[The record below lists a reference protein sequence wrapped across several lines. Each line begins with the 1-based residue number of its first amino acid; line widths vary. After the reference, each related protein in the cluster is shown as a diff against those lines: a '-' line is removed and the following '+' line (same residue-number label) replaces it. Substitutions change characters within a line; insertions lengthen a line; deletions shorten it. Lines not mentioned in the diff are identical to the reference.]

1 MHYNKKKKKG
11 LKRKY
16 ELYTYN
22 SDDISNDESLLDEED
37 NEKIFINN
45 DSINDNDFKKN
56 TNKKKEG
63 EKTQITQKQKN
74 AFNYMVEIDMN
85 KRKEIKRN
93 KLSQFTPKNSISTSK
108 YTYYNFLPKILFEQ
122 FSKIANIYFLIIAF
136 FQVFEEI
143 SNSNGKPVILFPL
156 FIVVSVNGVKD
167 FYEDWKRKKSDDKE
181 NTKNTLIYNFQKR
194 NFIKKKWKDV
204 LIGDIIK
211 VKEDEYFP
219 ADVIVLTTS
228 EESNCGYVET
238 KSIDGETNLK
248 FKKTNKKFLEILNNN
263 KDKENLYTLDKSL
276 IQCQQPN
283 EFIYEFN
290 GKFTKDNI
298 EFFLDI
304 DNFILRGCSLKQTS
318 YIYGI
323 VIYVGHD
330 TKIMRNSV
338 SAKEKVSKIEHIMN
352 HQIIIVFI
360 LQFIIGIISSLI
372 GNIQLYLDR
381 KNLGYIY
388 PLVNS
393 NLKNEVDIHLSF
405 GKFIITIGTWIILI
419 NNIVPISLLMTL
431 EMVKYIQGIF
441 ISWDYHIYDLVN
453 HQKPKVQT
461 STLNEELGQVKFIFT
476 DKTGTLTKNY
486 MEYKAMSIN
495 GKIYGIKNKEEMK
508 LENKKKKIKLNDE
521 YGFITNFNFSSNEFI
536 KDINQKN
543 EQSQK
548 IRLFLL
554 CLSLCHSIITDQNS
568 SPNIVYKSSSPDET
582 AMVNCSR
589 NFGYIIAGR
598 DIYDNIFLLEKNN
611 SKGNYEK
618 YTYKLLSCLDYSSE
632 RKRMAVIVRS
642 PDN

>member
-1 MHYNKKKKKG
+1 M
-11 LKRKY
+11 
-16 ELYTYN
+16 
-22 SDDISNDESLLDEED
+22 
-37 NEKIFINN
+37 
-45 DSINDNDFKKN
+45 
-56 TNKKKEG
+56 
-63 EKTQITQKQKN
+63 
-74 AFNYMVEIDMN
+74 
-85 KRKEIKRN
+85 
-93 KLSQFTPKNSISTSK
+93 
-108 YTYYNFLPKILFEQ
+108 
-122 FSKIANIYFLIIAF
+122 
-136 FQVFEEI
+136 
-143 SNSNGKPVILFPL
+143 
-156 FIVVSVNGVKD
+156 
-167 FYEDWKRKKSDDKE
+167 DKE

-228 EESNCGYVET
+228 EESNCCYVET

-338 SAKEKVSKIEHIMN
+338 SAQEKVSKIEHIMN

-536 KDINQKN
+536 KDI
-543 EQSQK
+543 K
-548 IRLFLL
+548 IKGLRPSVIVEYKRLALTYPVSDVRVTFDSEVRTGLYNYDL
-554 CLSLCHSIITDQNS
+554 FSPELSTYSVLNPGEVI
-568 SPNIVYKSSSPDET
+568 
-582 AMVNCSR
+582 
-589 NFGYIIAGR
+589 
-598 DIYDNIFLLEKNN
+598 LEVKFND
-611 SKGNYEK
+611 YL
-618 YTYKLLSCLDYSSE
+618 LLS
-632 RKRMAVIVRS
+632 
-642 PDN
+642 